1 MGNPYTPPGA
11 PVGDPAGPPR
21 RSSLAA
27 IGVGFA
33 TDILA
38 TLVFSTIFGVAAA
51 ALLSSGGE
59 SLEQLADMMDRAPG
73 LQLIGLAGGLCC
85 TALGGYVGARFANH
99 SEYATAFAIG
109 AASLAFGEV
118 TMMMA
123 SVPPE
128 WWLRLLSDALVI
140 PFALVGG
147 HLRMQQK
154 MAGA

>member
-11 PVGDPAGPPR
+11 PVDDPSGPPR

-33 TDILA
+33 VDIFA
-38 TLVFSTIFGVAAA
+38 TLVFSVIFGIVAAA
-51 ALLSSGGE
+51 FVSSGGE
-59 SLEQLADMMDRAPG
+59 SLDQIADMVDRSRG

-85 TALGGYVGARFANH
+85 TGLGGYAGARFANH
-99 SEYATAFAIG
+99 SEYATAFAVG
-109 AASLAFGEV
+109 AASLLFGEV
-118 TMMMA
+118 TMMLA

-140 PFALVGG
+140 PFALAGG

-154 MAGA
+154 AAAA